1 MKRISILIAGLILIP
16 SLFAGPIRDDF
27 FKTRDDIEKA
37 KDSPESRK
45 QFLET
50 NIQRSLRRLLV
61 RYYGYQTPEKIKISA
76 SNYEQSEKD
85 KLTYYFKYEEY
96 VGFLTFSN
104 NPEYYYAVPREEK
117 VMQKPKAGDARPT
130 SGTN

>member
-1 MKRISILIAGLILIP
+1 MKKLMLISALAALLATAA
-16 SLFAGPIRDDF
+16 SAGPIRDDY
-27 FKTRDDIEKA
+27 FKTRDDLEKS
-37 KDSPESRK
+37 KDTPESRR

-61 RYYGYQTPEKIKISA
+61 RYYAYPTPEKVKISQ

-85 KLTYYFKYEEY
+85 KLTYYFRFEDY

-104 NPEYYYAVPREEK
+104 DPEYYYAVPREEK
-117 VMQKPKAGDARPT
+117 ILQRQKAEGK
-130 SGTN
+130 

>member
-1 MKRISILIAGLILIP
+1 MALVLVGAATVW
-16 SLFAGPIRDDF
+16 AGPIRDDY
-27 FKTRDDIEKA
+27 FKTRDDLEKS
-37 KDSPESRK
+37 KDSPEARK

-61 RYYGYQTPEKIKISA
+61 RYYGYPTPEKIKVSA

-104 NPEYYYAVPREEK
+104 DPEYYYAVPREEK
-117 VMQKPKAGDARPT
+117 VLQKQQSEKK
-130 SGTN
+130 

>member
-1 MKRISILIAGLILIP
+1 MKKLMLITALAALTAA
-16 SLFAGPIRDDF
+16 SVSAGPIRDDY
-27 FKTRDDIEKA
+27 FKTRDDLEKS
-37 KDSPESRK
+37 KDTPEARK

-61 RYYGYQTPEKIKISA
+61 RYYGYTTPEKIKVSS

-104 NPEYYYAVPREEK
+104 DPEYYYAVPREEK
-117 VMQKPKAGDARPT
+117 VLQKQKAE
-130 SGTN
+130 NK